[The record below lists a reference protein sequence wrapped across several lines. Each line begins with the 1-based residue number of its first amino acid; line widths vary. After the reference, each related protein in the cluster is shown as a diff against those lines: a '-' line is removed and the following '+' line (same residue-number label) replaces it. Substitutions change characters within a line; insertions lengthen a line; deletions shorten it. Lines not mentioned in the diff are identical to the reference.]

1 MRIGDKGAHCLCKAL
16 ASNNSLQELHLVSSS
31 FCDFSGFFFFF
42 FAATYAVQEW
52 CDIENAGVHY
62 LGDLLKTNSTLRILN
77 LVRKDLG
84 FLFSAGLGSSKEL
97 FLWVACCNAR
107 ALESQQNWRLGS

>member
-31 FCDFSGFFFFF
+31 FGDFSGVFFF
-42 FAATYAVQEW
+42 FAATYGVQEW
-52 CDIENAGVHY
+52 CDIENAGAHH
-62 LGDLLKTNSTLRILN
+62 LGNLLKTNSTLRILN

-84 FLFSAGLGSSKEL
+84 FLFSAGLGSGKEL